1 MISNIKN
8 EYKTILTIIT
18 ILMDIFFIYTLCNQ
32 NLNTYDKVFT
42 ISILFIHSI
51 FLYCLWNYNKKLLDI
66 LHVSVFIY
74 LLCSIFLKNKVII
87 GISLCL
93 ILFIQLMWII
103 IDKCI
108 LNEENETWGYGNE
121 LAIGSFLLTIAL
133 IYKIIY

>member
-1 MISNIKN
+1 MIGNIKN
-8 EYKTILTIIT
+8 EYKIILTIIT

-32 NLNTYDKVFT
+32 ELNIYDKVFT
-42 ISILFIHSI
+42 TSILVIHSI

-66 LHVSVFIY
+66 LHASVFIY

-103 IDKCI
+103 MDKCI

-121 LAIGSFLLTIAL
+121 LAIGSFLLTILL